1 MYTEMIVPIFEI
13 LIIMSRLFYSFDA
26 GNIRRIGIDIAL
38 LPLRIPHE
46 YRM

>member
-13 LIIMSRLFYSFDA
+13 LIMMSSLFYSVDA
-26 GNIRRIGIDIAL
+26 GIIRHIGIDIAL
-38 LPLRIPHE
+38 LSMEIPHE